1 MTLSY
6 EQACATLKRLLEEE
20 AEIVMD
26 VGFREFPTTL
36 HIVPVEEGYWVW
48 FDTPDHAVEQVYPH
62 DVRIELTE
70 VKHET
75 WNGVRY
81 TDWRLNIGTPS
92 DDNGHRQ
99 SLAISIDEGQ
109 EIFGPGVHE

>member
-20 AEIVMD
+20 VEIVMD
-26 VGFREFPTTL
+26 VGSKAYPNSL

-48 FDTPDHAVEQVYPH
+48 FYTPDHTIEQVYPRN
-62 DVRIELTE
+62 VRIELTE

-75 WNGVRY
+75 WSGVNY
-81 TDWRLNIGTPS
+81 TDWRLSIGTPS
-92 DDNGHRQ
+92 DGNGYHQ
-99 SLAISIDEGQ
+99 YLAISIKEGQ
-109 EIFGPGVHE
+109 EIFDAGVY